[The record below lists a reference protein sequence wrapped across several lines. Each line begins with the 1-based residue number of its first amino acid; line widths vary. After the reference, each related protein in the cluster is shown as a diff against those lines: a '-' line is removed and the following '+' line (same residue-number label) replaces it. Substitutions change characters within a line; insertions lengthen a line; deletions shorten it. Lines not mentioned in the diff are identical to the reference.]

1 MKEDFFV
8 ILQRL
13 LTKGCSNEGR
23 ETLETTLLKKG
34 INIINFI
41 TLNKM
46 HLSTE
51 EKQAIFEKYGQGK
64 NDTGSPES
72 QIALFSIRIKH
83 LTEHLKNNHKDHTT
97 ARALKAL
104 VGQRRS
110 LLDYLIRKDI
120 NRYRAIIAK
129 KELGIRR

>member
-1 MKEDFFV
+1 
-8 ILQRL
+8 
-13 LTKGCSNEGR
+13 
-23 ETLETTLLKKG
+23 
-34 INIINFI
+34 
-41 TLNKM
+41 M

-51 EKQAIFEKYGQGK
+51 EKQEIFEKYGNGK
-64 NDTGSPES
+64 GDTGSPES

-83 LTEHLKNNHKDHTT
+83 LTEHLKQNKKDFST

-129 KELGIRR
+129 KELGIRK

>member
-1 MKEDFFV
+1 MGFKNNV
-8 ILQRL
+8 YL
-13 LTKGCSNEGR
+13 CSAFW
-23 ETLETTLLKKG
+23 LKIRRVWLSIWLSG
-34 INIINFI
+34 ARHER
-41 TLNKM
+41 
-46 HLSTE
+46 HLYQAK
-51 EKQAIFEKYGQGK
+51 KQAIFEKYGQGK

-83 LTEHLKNNHKDHTT
+83 LTEHLKENHKDHTT

-129 KELGIRR
+129 KELGIRK